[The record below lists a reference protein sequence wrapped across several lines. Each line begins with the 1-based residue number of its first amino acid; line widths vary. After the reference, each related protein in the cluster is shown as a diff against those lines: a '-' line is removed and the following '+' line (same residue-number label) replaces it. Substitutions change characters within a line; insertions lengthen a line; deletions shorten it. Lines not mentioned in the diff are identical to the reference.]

1 MINALGSPQSL
12 FLLGGTSEIGLAVAE
27 RLVRDRTRRVVLA
40 GRDGDGLQA
49 AAGRLRAVAREQ
61 AAEVD
66 VTVLE
71 FDARDR
77 AGHAAVVEQ
86 AFAAGDVD
94 VVLLA
99 FGLLGEQER
108 AERDADHA
116 VDVATV
122 NYTAAVSL
130 GVPVASALRRQ
141 GHGALVVLSSVAAER
156 PRRSNFVYGSAKA
169 GLDVFATGLG
179 DALHGSGVHVLVV
192 RPGFVTTRMTAHL
205 DPAPLSTTPEAV
217 AAAVVDGLRRRRETV
232 WVPPALRLV
241 MSALRHLP
249 RAVFRRLPI

>member
-12 FLLGGTSEIGLAVAE
+12 LLLGGTSEIGLAVAE

-49 AAGRLRAVAREQ
+49 AAARLRAV

-77 AGHAAVVEQ
+77 AGHAALVEQ

-130 GVPVASALRRQ
+130 GVPVASALRQQ

-169 GLDVFATGLG
+169 GLDAFATGLG

-205 DPAPLSTTPEAV
+205 NPAPLSTTPEAV
-217 AAAVVDGLRRRRETV
+217 AAAEVDGLRRRRETV